1 MRVSERM
8 SLLLFLFM
16 WHDVL
21 CPKPVNSRHQ
31 GDKHS
36 LIFFFKERQIA
47 RGHLEDFPA
56 FMVNENLLCALTIK
70 HIFSLTGIASST
82 IPEVP
87 SCKLTFTVLAPETTI
102 QISGNLS
109 CVADGWQ
116 GHSVISRQ
124 NSIWGIGDWLVG
136 LSGGQ
141 PRDRV
146 GEGTL
151 LQGGWLTDKGSAG
164 SEQSWPWSQADVF
177 ALNFFLDFN
186 LMIFLW
192 QCYVSAWIWNV
203 GVSPC
208 IVSIPDPF

>member
-1 MRVSERM
+1 
-8 SLLLFLFM
+8 
-16 WHDVL
+16 
-21 CPKPVNSRHQ
+21 
-31 GDKHS
+31 
-36 LIFFFKERQIA
+36 
-47 RGHLEDFPA
+47 
-56 FMVNENLLCALTIK
+56 MVNENLLCALAIK
-70 HIFSLTGIASST
+70 HIFPYWHSIIYYPWSS
-82 IPEVP
+82 
-87 SCKLTFTVLAPETTI
+87 KLQTYLHGLSTRNHDP
-102 QISGNLS
+102 NLRQARVS

-141 PRDRV
+141 PCDRV

-164 SEQSWPWSQADVF
+164 SEQSWPRSQADVF

-208 IVSIPDPF
+208 IVSIPDDF